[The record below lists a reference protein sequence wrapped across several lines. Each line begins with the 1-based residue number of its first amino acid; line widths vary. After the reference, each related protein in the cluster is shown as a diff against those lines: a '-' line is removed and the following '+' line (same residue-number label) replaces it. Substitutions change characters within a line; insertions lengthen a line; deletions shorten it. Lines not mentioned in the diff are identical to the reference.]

1 MSNNTLPPVAEKRPV
16 SFTLHGDTRIDDYA
30 WLRGKEDPE
39 VLALL
44 AAENEYTAS
53 VMAPYADLQEQLFE
67 EMKSRILE
75 TDLSVPTV
83 KGPWAY
89 FGRTEEGKQYPRHC
103 RRPATQAYDET
114 APETVL
120 IDENELAEG
129 HEFFALGTFE
139 VSPDHNFVA
148 YAFDTE
154 GDEVYEL
161 HVRDVRTGTDLPDVI
176 EETAG
181 GVAWSSDGTVLF
193 YVVHDDAM
201 RPYQL
206 FRHVMGTDSTDDVLV
221 YQEDDE
227 RFYIGLSDSATD
239 EWLFLTIGS
248 QVTTEVRG
256 IPANEPLAEWDV
268 FTRRRQNIE
277 YGVEHHRALDGSERF
292 FIVTNDGAQN
302 FRLCVAAQAQ
312 CPADQWFPAGPEW
325 VSDSEAGTNV
335 RPKLDAID
343 VFESHLVLYERS
355 DGMERI
361 RIIALADDGSFGEQR
376 VLQHADPVHSVWGLS
391 NPEFKSTTLRFGYT
405 SMVTPS
411 SVYDEDMRT
420 GDRVLRKQQPVLGS
434 FDPATYVSERVWA
447 TTADGTRVPVSLV
460 RHKDTPVDGTAPG
473 LLYGYGSY
481 EISIDPTFSSF
492 RLSLLDR
499 GLVFAI
505 AHIRGGGEMGRPWYL
520 NGKFF
525 NKRNTFTDFITCAEH
540 LISEGYVAKDRLV
553 ARGGSAGGLLMGAS
567 TNLRPDLFA
576 GIVAEVPFVDVVNTM
591 LDETLPLTAIEWEEW
606 GNPAEADYYAYMKSY
621 APYENVQAVEYPRML
636 VTAGL
641 NDPRVSYWEPAKWVQ
656 RLRDVTTGDKEI
668 LLKTE
673 MGAGHGGPSGRY
685 ASWRDE
691 AFVHSFILSCVGLGT
706 LA

>member
-1 MSNNTLPPVAEKRPV
+1 MQNQILPPKAEKRPV
-16 SFTLHGDTRIDDYA
+16 TATLHGDTRVDDYA

-39 VLALL
+39 VLAHL

-53 VMAPYADLQEQLFE
+53 AMASYAELQEQLFE

-89 FGRTEEGKQYPRHC
+89 FARTEEGKQYAKHC
-103 RRPATQAYDET
+103 RRPASDAYNET
-114 APETVL
+114 ASETVL
-120 IDENELAEG
+120 IDENQLAEG
-129 HEFFALGTFE
+129 HDFFALGTFE
-139 VSPDHNFVA
+139 ISPDHNFVA

-154 GDEVYEL
+154 GGEVYEL
-161 HVRDVRTGTDLPDVI
+161 HVRDIRTGTDLPDVI

-181 GVAWSSDGTVLF
+181 GVAWSTDGGVLF
-193 YVVHDDAM
+193 YVVQDEAM

-206 FRHVMGTDSTDDVLV
+206 FRHIMGTESADDTLV

-227 RFYIGLSDSATD
+227 RFYIGLSESATS

-256 IPANEPLAEWDV
+256 IPANAPLGEWNV
-268 FTRRRQNIE
+268 LTPRRQDIE
-277 YGVEHHRALDGSERF
+277 YGVEHHRAANGSERF

-302 FRLCVAAQAQ
+302 FRLCIAAQAQ
-312 CPADQWFPAGPEW
+312 CSAEEWLPAGPEW
-325 VSDSEAGTNV
+325 VSDSDQGTSI

-343 VFESHLVLYERS
+343 VFESHLVLYERA

-361 RIIALADDGSFGEQR
+361 RIIALGEDGSFGEQR
-376 VLQHADPVHSVWGLS
+376 ILDHVDPVHSVWGLS
-391 NPEFKSTTLRFGYT
+391 NPDFKSTSLRFGYS

-420 GDRVLRKQQPVLGS
+420 GDRVLRKQQPVLGN
-434 FDPATYVSERVWA
+434 FDPKTYVSERVWA
-447 TTADGTRVPVSLV
+447 VAADGTRVPMSLV

-540 LISEGYVAKDRLV
+540 LIAEGYVSKDRLV

-567 TNLRPDLFA
+567 INIRPDLFA

-591 LDETLPLTAIEWEEW
+591 LDESLPLTAIEWEEW
-606 GNPAEADYYAYMKSY
+606 GNPAEPEYYAYMKSY
-621 APYENVQAVEYPRML
+621 APYENVQPVAYPRML

-641 NDPRVSYWEPAKWVQ
+641 NDPRVAYWEPAKWVQ
-656 RLRDVTTGDKEI
+656 RLRDVTTGSKEI

-685 ASWRDE
+685 DSWRDE
-691 AFVHSFILSCVGLGT
+691 AFVHSFILSCVGL
-706 LA
+706 A